1 MRRAARSLP
10 HLLVSCVLCLVFCLL
25 SFEFLSWAFFVSFF
39 FLLFWLLCAFGQQ
52 GRTQPNTNTNN
63 TMASFDRS
71 QWNIF
76 TCERVFEPPLLSSGG
91 GASEE
96 RLSSLQSSISFP
108 GLRAPSGDVRPFFLS
123 LSFFSLQGLTRG
135 KQEIERPLG
144 LSLGKI
150 FVASISPLFGGHIQA
165 LQAAPADA
173 SVFLKTIETGP
184 LFFFL
189 FFLLLCCFFSSF

>member
-1 MRRAARSLP
+1 
-10 HLLVSCVLCLVFCLL
+10 
-25 SFEFLSWAFFVSFF
+25 
-39 FLLFWLLCAFGQQ
+39 
-52 GRTQPNTNTNN
+52 
-63 TMASFDRS
+63 MASFDRS

-108 GLRAPSGDVRPFFLS
+108 GLRAPSGD
-123 LSFFSLQGLTRG
+123 
-135 KQEIERPLG
+135 EIERPLG

-150 FVASISPLFGGHIQA
+150 FVASISPLFGSHIQA

-173 SVFLKTIETGP
+173 SAFLKTIETAVQGAKANHNKECTFILQWLSSREADLESIVQSTP
-184 LFFFL
+184 AE
-189 FFLLLCCFFSSF
+189 LLSATLVLNLLTFYSDSYPGIVKESWD